1 MELKKIEKIAMENV
15 SHEKGGVDVVK
26 MAHSYD
32 INVYAADVDPSF
44 NAEIQY
50 NKDEDSYNIFVNS
63 RHPLPRQRFSIAH
76 EIAHFLLHQDLIQER
91 GSLNRENGSYAQKS
105 KIEREADKLAGKI
118 LMPTPLV
125 KNYLKQAGIT
135 PREDMRK
142 DVLLRIATYFRVSP
156 YVAVLRLR
164 EMKHYV
170 PSLCLS

>member
-91 GSLNRENGSYAQKS
+91 GSLNRKNTDAHTTCKKLSQTSRNYSSRRYAK
-105 KIEREADKLAGKI
+105 RC
-118 LMPTPLV
+118 TTT
-125 KNYLKQAGIT
+125 YCY
-135 PREDMRK
+135 
-142 DVLLRIATYFRVSP
+142 VLS
-156 YVAVLRLR
+156 
-164 EMKHYV
+164 
-170 PSLCLS
+170 CLSICSCSPSS